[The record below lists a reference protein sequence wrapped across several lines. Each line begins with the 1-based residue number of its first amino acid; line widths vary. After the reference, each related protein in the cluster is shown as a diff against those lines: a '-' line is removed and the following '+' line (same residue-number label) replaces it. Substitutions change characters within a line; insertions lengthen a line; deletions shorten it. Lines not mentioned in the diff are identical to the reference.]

1 VVVEEELMV
10 EVVEDLVVEELVE
23 YLYLQWLE
31 NLELLILVAEVDV
44 TVKV

>member
-1 VVVEEELMV
+1 ML

>member
-1 VVVEEELMV
+1 
-10 EVVEDLVVEELVE
+10 VVEELVD

-31 NLELLILVAEVDV
+31 DLELLILVAEVDV